1 MVALNEALLPVGSQQ
16 DMIRLLGQRRVP
28 GACDEEDGCPVF
40 PGQPGHLFQRRVPPG
55 AGDDQQQV
63 VLCQSRRKGTG
74 LFRDGTG
81 HAPLAQA
88 AKLDRG
94 FQRDA
99 QVMAG
104 SGHFH
109 HMGRV
114 QAGQRCPQLVR
125 IQRLHRGP
133 YFFLFVDEE
142 FLQDAPHPVRLG
154 RRVAFF
160 RLLLLHHIPRKCQ
173 LELAV
178 TLKAKFVAQPGHRG
192 FRGLALPRQLC

>member
-1 MVALNEALLPVGSQQ
+1 
-16 DMIRLLGQRRVP
+16 
-28 GACDEEDGCPVF
+28 
-40 PGQPGHLFQRRVPPG
+40 
-55 AGDDQQQV
+55 
-63 VLCQSRRKGTG
+63 
-74 LFRDGTG
+74 
-81 HAPLAQA
+81 
-88 AKLDRG
+88 
-94 FQRDA
+94 
-99 QVMAG
+99 MAG

-109 HMGRV
+109 HMGRI

-160 RLLLLHHIPRKCQ
+160 RLLLLHHISRKCQ

-178 TLKAKFVAQPGHRG
+178 TLKAEFVAQPGHRG